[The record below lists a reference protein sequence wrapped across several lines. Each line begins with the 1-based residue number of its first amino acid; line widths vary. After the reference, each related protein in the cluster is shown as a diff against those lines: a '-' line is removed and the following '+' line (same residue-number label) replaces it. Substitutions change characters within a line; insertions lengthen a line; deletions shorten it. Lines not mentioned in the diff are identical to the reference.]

1 MTIGG
6 IGSGVGAF
14 PDLGIG
20 LSSEGRLALLVLE
33 HEETQQDTDRAAKSL
48 ARDQYVAASNAEVA
62 ALREEA
68 DDMRMSA
75 FVQGATT
82 MASAAIKFGDAWDE
96 PKCDPTGEIFP
107 IKEKPWAEIA
117 AGACDGST
125 GVVGKLFDASVA
137 DDRADGKQASQ
148 AAQLAEWGMAD
159 ASDAIKKSDER
170 QDKATD
176 WLSASDANQ
185 ASATAAIIAGFA

>member
-1 MTIGG
+1 MTVGG
-6 IGSGVGAF
+6 IGSGARAF
-14 PDLGIG
+14 PDLSIG

-33 HEETQQDTDRAAKSL
+33 HEEAQQDTDRAAKAL

-68 DDMRMSA
+68 DDLRLSA

-82 MASAAIKFGDAWDE
+82 LASAAVKFGDAWEE
-96 PKCDPTGEIFP
+96 PKCDASGKTLPP
-107 IKEKPWAEIA
+107 EKPWAEIA
-117 AGACDGST
+117 AGTCDGST
-125 GVVGKLFDASVA
+125 GVVGKLFDASVS
-137 DDRADGKQASQ
+137 DDRADGKRASQ
-148 AAQLAEWGMAD
+148 AAQLAEWDMGD

-176 WLSASDANQ
+176 WLSASDATQ
-185 ASATAAIIAGFA
+185 ASTTAAIIAGFA

>member
-1 MTIGG
+1 
-6 IGSGVGAF
+6 
-14 PDLGIG
+14 LGIG

-33 HEETQQDTDRAAKSL
+33 HEETQQDTDRAAKAL

-82 MASAAIKFGDAWDE
+82 LASAAIKFGDAWDE
-96 PKCDPTGEIFP
+96 PKCDATGKIA
-107 IKEKPWAEIA
+107 KEKPWAEIA

-137 DDRADGKQASQ
+137 DDRADGKRASQ
-148 AAQLAEWGMAD
+148 AAQLAEWDMGD
-159 ASDAIKKSDER
+159 ASDAIRKSDER

-185 ASATAAIIAGFA
+185 ASTTAAIIAGFA